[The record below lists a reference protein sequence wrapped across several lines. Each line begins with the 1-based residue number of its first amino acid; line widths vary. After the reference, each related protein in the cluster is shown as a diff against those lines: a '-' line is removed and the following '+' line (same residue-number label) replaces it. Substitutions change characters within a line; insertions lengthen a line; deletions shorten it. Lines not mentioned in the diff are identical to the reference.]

1 MKTLKPR
8 RRGPD
13 GPLIPD
19 AMTRGGQKK
28 RRDDGPERRCI
39 VTGESQPKAGLV
51 RFVVGPD
58 GQVVPDVLGKL
69 PGRGIYV
76 TATRAALDQAQ
87 KGQFSRSAKQAVNVP
102 DGLVDEVERQMARR
116 VVDLIALAR
125 KAGLAVCGFEKVK
138 GWLAGGERVRV
149 LLQASDG
156 SERGK
161 TKLWTPEGA
170 RYYGCLTSQE
180 LGLAFGRQSVIH
192 GALATGGLSDRVVE
206 DAAKLR
212 GLREDDGGKT
222 AAGKDKKLDER

>member
-1 MKTLKPR
+1 
-8 RRGPD
+8 
-13 GPLIPD
+13 
-19 AMTRGGQKK
+19 MTRGGSTKD
-28 RRDDGPERRCI
+28 RDDGAERRCI
-39 VTGESQPKAGLV
+39 VTGETQPKAGLV

-58 GQVVPDVLGKL
+58 MQVVPDVLGKL
-69 PGRGIYV
+69 PGRGMYV
-76 TATRAALDQAQ
+76 SSTREALDKASR
-87 KGQFSRSAKQAVNVP
+87 GQFSRSAKQAVTVP
-102 DGLVDEVERQMARR
+102 EGLTDEVERQMARR

-138 GWLAGGERVRV
+138 GWLAGGARVRV

-161 TKLWTPEGA
+161 AKLWTPEGA
-170 RYYGCLTSQE
+170 RYFGCLTQKE

-212 GLREDDGGKT
+212 GLREIDGRDT
-222 AAGKDKKLDER
+222 PAEKDK